1 MKERNIAV
9 RVGYRDYTLKEK
21 PYNNAKVPYLLL
33 KDNWLSKA
41 GFIFYKKVKVIVNK
55 NCLVITMKDD

>member
-33 KDNWLSKA
+33 KGNWLSKA

-55 NCLVITMKDD
+55 NCLVITTKDD

>member
-21 PYNNAKVPYLLL
+21 PYNKAKVPYLLL
-33 KDNWLSKA
+33 KGNWLSKA

>member
-9 RVGYRDYTLKEK
+9 RVGYRDYMLKEK

-33 KDNWLSKA
+33 KGNWLSKA
-41 GFIFYKKVKVIVNK
+41 GFIFYKKVKVIVNE
-55 NCLVITMKDD
+55 NCLVIITKDD